1 MQIRAEMAGNVR
13 TLVDEGS
20 TQGAGQEDPG
30 LGYRGETAVL
40 IAGREGISARQVR
53 RILAE
58 TRTQAVLVDELDAP
72 DVLEI
77 DPFAELAR
85 CVAAHREALALVR
98 TIAHSSRN
106 DAVTGRR
113 LRSARRTG
121 RSARAWSRRR
131 STM

>member
-1 MQIRAEMAGNVR
+1 MSGRSSTKDQRKARAR
-13 TLVDEGS
+13 RIQGS
-20 TQGAGQEDPG
+20 AT
-30 LGYRGETAVL
+30 RGETAVL